1 MKTEVLKEEGL
12 KIGARLIREGELVA
26 FPTETVYGLGADA
39 FNEQAVKNIFT
50 AKGRPQDNP
59 LIVHIDSVDKLDDVA
74 YATPLAVRLFD
85 KFSPGPLTLVLNK
98 KPCVP
103 DVVSAGLST
112 VAVRIPKHA
121 MARELIRLSGTPI
134 AAPSANVSGRP
145 SPTCASDVYA
155 DMHGKIPLI
164 LDGGDCDVGIEST
177 VLDLTGDTPTVL
189 RPGYITIEM
198 LLNEFEKVKTVTGK
212 VIVAKSPGMKH
223 KHYAPSCP
231 MVLGTGRDELIAL
244 YDNAVNDG
252 YKPVILTTYTDGKD
266 LDNRRF
272 IDMGKSE
279 KEVSHNLFT
288 TLRRA
293 EKEYDYI
300 VSERVN
306 EVGLGGSVM
315 NRMKKAAGVD

>member
-1 MKTEVLKEEGL
+1 MNTEILKEEGL

-39 FNEQAVKNIFT
+39 TNATAVENIFK

-59 LIVHIDSVDKLDDVA
+59 LIIHLDGVDKLDDVA
-74 YATPLAVRLFD
+74 YATPLAVKLFK

-112 VAVRIPKHA
+112 VAIRIPKHA
-121 MARELIRLSGTPI
+121 IARELIRLSGKPI
-134 AAPSANVSGRP
+134 AAPSANTSGRP
-145 SPTCASDVYA
+145 SPTCAADVYA
-155 DMHGKIPLI
+155 DMNGKIPLI
-164 LDGGDCDVGIEST
+164 LDGGDCDIGIEST
-177 VLDLTGDTPTVL
+177 VLDLTGEIPTVL
-189 RPGYITIEM
+189 RPGYITVEM
-198 LLNEFEKVKTVTGK
+198 LLEEFEKVKTVSGK
-212 VIVAKSPGMKH
+212 VVIAKAPGMKH

-231 MVLGTGRDELIAL
+231 MVLGTGKDELITL
-244 YDNAVNDG
+244 YDNALKDG
-252 YKPVILTTYTDGKD
+252 YKPVILTTYTDKQCLGG
-266 LDNRRF
+266 RAV
-272 IDMGKSE
+272 IEMGKSE

-293 EKEYDYI
+293 EKEYSYI

-306 EVGLGGSVM
+306 EEGLGASVM